1 MEEKTNKFHA
11 LQLFT
16 DTFAAETVHLT
27 NEQVGIYIRLL
38 CFAWTK
44 NAKPFTTDSAR
55 IICQCRTAECEYT
68 VDDILREFFIGE
80 QKINDKK
87 VYVLHW
93 THKRLTAEH
102 EYLTAKYKRKS
113 IAGKKG
119 ADARYSANGKTMAP
133 IPIPKPIPNKNNK
146 GYDPSFERLWSYLK
160 IKKGSK
166 YKAHQTYQKTWQF
179 FGMDLEDIGDIYN
192 KQINGVEAKFV
203 PHFSTWLMQ
212 RRWEIQEQEQK
223 HQENPADLRTKME
236 NLGYNFRHSED
247 NFDYFKKDGKEYKI
261 DRYDKDHIIHNVE

>member
-38 CFAWTK
+38 CFCWTK
-44 NAKPFTTDSAR
+44 NAKPFKSENAWR
-55 IICQCRTAECEYT
+55 ICQCINEDCQ
-68 VDDILREFFIGE
+68 VKVQSILQEFFIPTDDTLSE
-80 QKINDKK
+80 
-87 VYVLHW
+87 W

-102 EYLTAKYKRKS
+102 EYLTAKYKKRS
-113 IAGKKG
+113 EAGKKG
-119 ADARYSANGKTMAP
+119 MESRYNGVTNKTITP
-133 IPIPKPIPNKNNK
+133 IPIPRPIPK
-146 GYDPSFERLWSYLK
+146 GNIYSESFANLWDSLN

-166 YKAHQTYQKTWQF
+166 FRAFKEFNKVD
-179 FGMDLEDIGDIYN
+179 GNIGLSVEDLIQIYN
-192 KQINGVEAKFV
+192 NQQSGVDDKFV
-203 PHFSTWLMQ
+203 PHLSTWLSQ
-212 RRWEIQEQEQK
+212 RRWEIEEKDQK
-223 HQENPADLRTKME
+223 QQENPATIRTKME
-236 NLGYNFRHSED
+236 SLGYNYRHSEA

>member
-44 NAKPFTTDSAR
+44 NAKPFKSENAWR
-55 IICQCRTAECEYT
+55 ICQCINEDCQ
-68 VDDILREFFIGE
+68 VKVQSILQEFFIPTDDTLSE
-80 QKINDKK
+80 
-87 VYVLHW
+87 W

-133 IPIPKPIPNKNNK
+133 IPIPIPIPKNNK
-146 GYDPSFERLWSYLK
+146 KDYDIHFERLWSLLD
-160 IKKGSK
+160 IKRGSK
-166 YKAHQTYQKTWQF
+166 HRAYKIYLRNCNEIPVSVEECAN
-179 FGMDLEDIGDIYN
+179 IYN
-192 KQINGVEAKFV
+192 QQVKGKDDKFV
-203 PHFSTWLMQ
+203 PHFSTWLND
-212 RRWEIQEQEQK
+212 RRWEMLEQDQK
-223 HQENPADLRTKME
+223 QQENPADLRTKME

-261 DRYDKDHIIHNVE
+261 DRYDKDHIIHDVE

>member
-133 IPIPKPIPNKNNK
+133 IPIPKPIPNKNI
-146 GYDPSFERLWSYLK
+146 YDQSFEELWSSLN
-160 IKKGSK
+160 IKRGSK
-166 YKAHQTYQKTWQF
+166 FSANKIFQKIS
-179 FGMDLEDIGDIYN
+179 EEIKDIDIAEIYN
-192 KQINGVEAKFV
+192 KQQSGVEAKFV

-212 RRWEIQEQEQK
+212 RRWEIQEQDQK

-236 NLGYNFRHSED
+236 NLGYNYRHSED

>member
-27 NEQVGIYIRLL
+27 NEQIGIYIRLL
-38 CFAWTK
+38 CFCWTK
-44 NAKPFTTDSAR
+44 NTKPFKSENAWR
-55 IICQCRTAECEYT
+55 ICQCINEDCQVA
-68 VDDILREFFIGE
+68 VQSILQEFFIPTDDTLSE
-80 QKINDKK
+80 
-87 VYVLHW
+87 W

-102 EYLTAKYKRKS
+102 EYLTEKYKRKS

-133 IPIPKPIPNKNNK
+133 IPIPKPIPNKNI
-146 GYDPSFERLWSYLK
+146 YDQSFEELWNSLNIKRGAKFKAFKEFTK
-160 IKKGSK
+160 IDGSI
-166 YKAHQTYQKTWQF
+166 
-179 FGMDLEDIGDIYN
+179 GLSIEDLSQSYN
-192 KQINGVEAKFV
+192 KQQSGVEAKFV
-203 PHFSTWLMQ
+203 PHFSTWLSQ
-212 RRWEIQEQEQK
+212 RRWEIDEKDQK
-223 HQENPADLRTKME
+223 HQENPATIRTKME
-236 NLGYNFRHSED
+236 NLGYNYRHSED